1 MKKVIHIFIFSR
13 PKGMRKSYCFTSL
26 KAVFSTLT
34 KEDIGVGY
42 DYLRHAGLTYDGA
55 TLMTKKA
62 IITRLT
68 PISCNNKENG
78 D

>member
-1 MKKVIHIFIFSR
+1 
-13 PKGMRKSYCFTSL
+13 MRKNYCFTSI
-26 KAVFSTLT
+26 AAIYTTLS

-42 DYLRHAGLTYDGA
+42 NYLLHAGLTHDGA

-68 PISCNNKENG
+68 PISCPNRQKE
-78 D
+78 